1 MSSTVAVLMC
11 AHNSAAFIR
20 EAIESILN
28 QTYRD
33 FEFII
38 VENGSTDGTWE
49 VIQSYSDPRIRA
61 FRTPLKQLTFNLN
74 FGLIQT
80 QAHYIARMDADD
92 VAKPE
97 RLKRQV
103 AYLDAHPE
111 VAVLGTAFEMLN
123 GKKDVP
129 EVVVLPTTD
138 AAIRKRLPFRFAIC
152 HPTVMFRREVIFE
165 YGGYRA
171 GGLCQDI
178 DLWIRLS
185 RDRTLQFGNL
195 PESLL
200 KYRVHPDQAKG
211 RREGYIAVSS
221 ILLRESLV
229 QRSSPLFGGFL
240 LSIAKLLARSKRGY
254 LA

>member
-11 AHNSAAFIR
+11 AHNSEVFIR

-38 VENGSTDGTWE
+38 VENGSTDRTWE
-49 VIQSYSDPRIRA
+49 AIQSYSDPRIRV

-80 QAHYIARMDADD
+80 QARYIARMDADD

-97 RLKRQV
+97 RLERQV

-111 VAVLGTAFEMLN
+111 VAILGTAFEMLN
-123 GKKDVP
+123 GEKDMP
-129 EVVVLPTTD
+129 EIVVLPTTD
-138 AAIRKRLPFRFAIC
+138 AAIRKRLPFRFVIC
-152 HPTVMFRREVIFE
+152 HPTVMFRRQTVIAHA
-165 YGGYRA
+165 GYRDSVF
-171 GGLCQDI
+171 CEDV

-185 RDRTLQFGNL
+185 RDRTLQFANL
-195 PESLL
+195 PEPLL
-200 KYRVHPDQAKG
+200 KYRIHPAQIRG

-229 QRSSPLFGGFL
+229 QRSLPLFAGFL
-240 LSIAKLLARSKRGY
+240 LSIGKLLARSKHGY
-254 LA
+254 FA